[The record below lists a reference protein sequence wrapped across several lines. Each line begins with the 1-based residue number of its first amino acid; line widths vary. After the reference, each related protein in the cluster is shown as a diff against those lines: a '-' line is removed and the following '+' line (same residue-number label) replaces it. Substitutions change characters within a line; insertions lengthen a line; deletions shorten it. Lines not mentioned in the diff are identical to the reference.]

1 MIEQQDASRVIETVA
16 ENLRGVG
23 RNPSNFQKLPDTFWG
38 YFAKGHDSKGKFA
51 IIVTYSEKGDDVDAL
66 LKSYEEWVARNK
78 IK

>member
-16 ENLRGVG
+16 ENLRGVET
-23 RNPSNFQKLPDTFWG
+23 NPSNFQKLPDTFWC